1 MYNKIARPFENPTLN
16 KLEIFNE
23 LCIMGAAYHLFV
35 FTQYVD
41 DPKLQYKFGWSI
53 IAVTTLNILV
63 NMAVMGYASFQK
75 IKL

>member
-1 MYNKIARPFENPTLN
+1 M
-16 KLEIFNE
+16 FNE
-23 LCIMGAAYHLFV
+23 ICIISAAYHLFV

-63 NMAVMGYASFQK
+63 NMGVMGYASFQK
-75 IKL
+75 MKLQFRKIKQRYI